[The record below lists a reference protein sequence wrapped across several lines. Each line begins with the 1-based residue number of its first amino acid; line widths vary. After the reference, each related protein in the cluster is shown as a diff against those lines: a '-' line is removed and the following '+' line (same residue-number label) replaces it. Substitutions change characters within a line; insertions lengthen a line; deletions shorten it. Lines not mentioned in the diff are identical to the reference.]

1 MSPSGTDPTGD
12 IQRQI
17 DTLIKQ
23 APFTSDAPGNA
34 FAFGDILVSA
44 GNVSILAQKLTG
56 NSGANPRRARG
67 HRAQLAVDQDR
78 EQGSRLHEPGQFHG
92 RRCDRRNITY
102 RQIDHVDPN
111 SQSNVTFTAMP
122 SASPVIDVS
131 ATYNRLDPDSG
142 QGIDQNGNVLTRTP
156 DIYFNGAV
164 NNANGLLKIINNLG
178 SVVASQSLS
187 AATVQIVVPKGAFT
201 FLGGI
206 GSFLP
211 DSGSAVTSQW
221 AATENRP
228 EDTLTAV
235 MTAATYLGA
244 YGDYYTARAYRSGT
258 DHPYFYYCCTDGS
271 HGRINPSRNADASTI
286 FTARMLMTY
295 YDGTSLYSSIFLPV
309 GRGTPGNTGTPD
321 AGSVPDIATLKI
333 IEGRSPGTR
342 PMSCSRSGRKRLM
355 TAKRSGDSTYDYT
368 NR

>member
-44 GNVSILAQKLTG
+44 GNASILAQKLTG
-56 NSGANPRRARG
+56 NSGTNPAAPAVIARSSPLIKIENKG
-67 HRAQLAVDQDR
+67 LDFMSLGNLTVTDVT
-78 EQGSRLHEPGQFHG
+78 GG
-92 RRCDRRNITY
+92 NITY
-102 RQIDHVDPN
+102 RQIDHVDPD
-111 SQSNVTFTAMP
+111 SHSNVTFTAMP
-122 SASPVIDVS
+122 SATPVIDVS

-187 AATVQIVVPKGAFT
+187 AATVQIVVPKGTFT

-206 GSFLP
+206 GSFYE
-211 DSGSAVTSQW
+211 SGSAVTSQW
-221 AATENRP
+221 ATTENRP

-244 YGDYYTARAYRSGT
+244 YGDYYTAPHIASGT

-271 HGRINPSRNADASTI
+271 HGVYQPVGNADASTI

-295 YDGTSLYSSIFLPV
+295 YDGTSPLFIDFP
-309 GRGTPGNTGTPD
+309 
-321 AGSVPDIATLKI
+321 AGGQGYAW
-333 IEGRSPGTR
+333 EHQH
-342 PMSCSRSGRKRLM
+342 SRCRQR
-355 TAKRSGDSTYDYT
+355 A
-368 NR
+368 